1 MDSSRPQGSGAEPT
15 SYSHLPEGSL
25 LRGLLVALQAAVAA
39 RRHLMPHPALAEAA
53 APALAPLLHLLA
65 GDHGRALPPLDW
77 SLLEPLQG
85 EGATRPAVLAVLCR
99 QAATS
104 RSARL
109 VVEGQLATELARDTA
124 MVYMQHLHLLV
135 SAVPAPLLALFV
147 LNSLTQA
154 QETGGEL
161 AAMLEAVEGVLAM
174 KELPEEVR
182 ESLGQA
188 LEELVVSVP
197 REQEEVFLLYLGPAT
212 LLPLPT
218 LERLATPA
226 AVGLARAVA
235 LRTALATGPTTDSR
249 FPWMNEVI
257 EASSRAAAPPA
268 GLLAGVR
275 QVAALARGAPTQ
287 PTTSWLLELMG
298 QVSVLLRRA
307 SPITATALPLLLDV
321 FAITVVVITETDTML
336 ASPSLLCSSLA
347 SRLACLPLALARL
360 LHLHPGLCGH
370 LATWVLHL
378 LPALQGERCRAL
390 RRCLPVFR

>member
-1 MDSSRPQGSGAEPT
+1 MQEAAYRAIACFPPALTTLRMLPAPAREGLKLPPRYCGTPEEAARLPEDVLPYVPGEVWARLVGQGEGATHLLASYLAMEVAALPRPLYAKGSGAEPT
-15 SYSHLPEGSL
+15 SWSL

-77 SLLEPLQG
+77 SLLEPLHG
-85 EGATRPAVLAVLCR
+85 DGAARPAVLAVLCR

-197 REQEEVFLLYLGPAT
+197 REQEEVFQLYLGPAT

-235 LRTALATGPTTDSR
+235 R
-249 FPWMNEVI
+249 
-257 EASSRAAAPPA
+257 APPWPP
-268 GLLAGVR
+268 GPP
-275 QVAALARGAPTQ
+275 PT
-287 PTTSWLLELMG
+287 P
-298 QVSVLLRRA
+298 VS
-307 SPITATALPLLLDV
+307 P
-321 FAITVVVITETDTML
+321 
-336 ASPSLLCSSLA
+336 
-347 SRLACLPLALARL
+347 
-360 LHLHPGLCGH
+360 
-370 LATWVLHL
+370 
-378 LPALQGERCRAL
+378 
-390 RRCLPVFR
+390 